1 MKGSKPK
8 KMMPMKK
15 AMKKGAKK
23 EATGDKDMKGRGSM
37 MRRLEGKP
45 L

>member
-15 AMKKGAKK
+15 AMKKMAKK
-23 EATGDKDMKGRGSM
+23 EATGDKANKGRGAL
-37 MRRLEGKP
+37 MRRLEGKEM
-45 L
+45 